1 MPQPQISPTSA
12 LLAERLQL
20 ELPSSVGVF
29 ERYAE
34 AQRAVDH
41 LADHEFPVEQCM
53 IVGTDLRQVER
64 VTGRLTQTKVA
75 LGGMASGLWMGLF
88 VGILFMMLDGQGP
101 RAIVTPLL
109 VGALF
114 GLVWALIGYSL
125 TRGRRD
131 FTSVT
136 QVVATRYEVL
146 VERQLQ
152 QQART
157 MLREAGLMGDPT
169 LGAVPGDQAA
179 APAPQAPAPVAPQ
192 SRQTLPGQQAPQ
204 PPQQV
209 DSTMGMPV
217 HRSRAQQ
224 APTEQLPVQQAPTQQ
239 VPALPV
245 DPDRSDEVDWIDEQG
260 DATRR

>member
-12 LLAERLQL
+12 LTAEHLQL

-88 VGILFMMLDGQGP
+88 VGILFMTLDGQGP
-101 RAIVTPLL
+101 RAMVTPLL

-114 GLVWALIGYSL
+114 GLVWALIGYS
-125 TRGRRD
+125 
-131 FTSVT
+131 
-136 QVVATRYEVL
+136 
-146 VERQLQ
+146 
-152 QQART
+152 
-157 MLREAGLMGDPT
+157 
-169 LGAVPGDQAA
+169 
-179 APAPQAPAPVAPQ
+179 
-192 SRQTLPGQQAPQ
+192 
-204 PPQQV
+204 
-209 DSTMGMPV
+209 
-217 HRSRAQQ
+217 
-224 APTEQLPVQQAPTQQ
+224 
-239 VPALPV
+239 
-245 DPDRSDEVDWIDEQG
+245 
-260 DATRR
+260 